1 MARLGDL
8 ERSVMD
14 VLWSADDWL
23 TARDVAARLHHER
36 DLAYTTVL
44 TVLERLER
52 KGFVRRQRAARAHRY
67 AATDSRETVVAE
79 AMLEALGTADDRGS
93 ALVRFVGSV
102 SAEEA
107 EILRRALEPAGDAA
121 TDGTATASGP
131 GGAVSDSGAG
141 SGSEGISAEG
151 VGTEGTG
158 RGPGAPGEAGGPATT
173 TVGGLADVADVTDS
187 TAAATVASMSEES
200 SVTAE
205 PRPVHL
211 PVDER

>member
-14 VLWSADDWL
+14 VLWSSEGWL
-23 TARDVAARLHHER
+23 TAREVAARLDHER

-67 AATDSRETVVAE
+67 AASDSREAVVAE
-79 AMLEALGTADDRGS
+79 AMMEALGTADDRGS

-107 EILRRALEPAGDAA
+107 EILRRALEPLDADPVDAVDDPDLAAAA
-121 TDGTATASGP
+121 TPDPSFPPPLRTTPGEPDGP
-131 GGAVSDSGAG
+131 GAVS
-141 SGSEGISAEG
+141 
-151 VGTEGTG
+151 
-158 RGPGAPGEAGGPATT
+158 
-173 TVGGLADVADVTDS
+173 TDS
-187 TAAATVASMSEES
+187 DRTVQI
-200 SVTAE
+200 
-205 PRPVHL
+205 PPDGR
-211 PVDER
+211 

>member
-14 VLWSADDWL
+14 VLWSAEGWL
-23 TARDVAARLHHER
+23 TARNVAARLHHER

-67 AATDSRETVVAE
+67 AAADSREAVVAE

-107 EILRRALEPAGDAA
+107 EILRRALEPTGPADTPEA
-121 TDGTATASGP
+121 TP
-131 GGAVSDSGAG
+131 
-141 SGSEGISAEG
+141 
-151 VGTEGTG
+151 GTEGG
-158 RGPGAPGEAGGPATT
+158 SGEQAHAPVEAPAAGSDGGPARAEA
-173 TVGGLADVADVTDS
+173 GTDS
-187 TAAATVASMSEES
+187 APDAAAPSA
-200 SVTAE
+200 
-205 PRPVHL
+205 
-211 PVDER
+211 

>member
-14 VLWSADDWL
+14 VLWSSDGWL
-23 TARDVAARLHHER
+23 TAREVAARLDHER

-67 AATDSRETVVAE
+67 AATDSREAVVAE
-79 AMLEALGTADDRGS
+79 AMMEALGTADDRGS

-107 EILRRALEPAGDAA
+107 EILRRALDPLSVLPPLAEPIGMGAAAAPAAGAPASAPATGSDAVAGPFGSATGDA
-121 TDGTATASGP
+121 DGLGTAS
-131 GGAVSDSGAG
+131 
-141 SGSEGISAEG
+141 
-151 VGTEGTG
+151 TE
-158 RGPGAPGEAGGPATT
+158 PE
-173 TVGGLADVADVTDS
+173 
-187 TAAATVASMSEES
+187 
-200 SVTAE
+200 
-205 PRPVHL
+205 
-211 PVDER
+211 

>member
-14 VLWSADDWL
+14 VLWSSDAWSIDGWL
-23 TARDVAARLHHER
+23 TAREVAARLDHER

-67 AATDSRETVVAE
+67 AAADSREAVVAE
-79 AMLEALGTADDRGS
+79 AMMEALGTADDRGS

-107 EILRRALEPAGDAA
+107 EILRRALEPAA
-121 TDGTATASGP
+121 
-131 GGAVSDSGAG
+131 AG
-141 SGSEGISAEG
+141 SVDPDEPAPPLGDGPVRPDGSARSG
-151 VGTEGTG
+151 
-158 RGPGAPGEAGGPATT
+158 
-173 TVGGLADVADVTDS
+173 DVALPDG
-187 TAAATVASMSEES
+187 
-200 SVTAE
+200 
-205 PRPVHL
+205 PVQ
-211 PVDER
+211 

>member
-107 EILRRALEPAGDAA
+107 EILRRALEPATPAE
-121 TDGTATASGP
+121 ASGP
-131 GGAVSDSGAG
+131 GDPSPNDPSPSASAG
-141 SGSEGISAEG
+141 S
-151 VGTEGTG
+151 
-158 RGPGAPGEAGGPATT
+158 ATT
-173 TVGGLADVADVTDS
+173 TVGGPADVTDV
-187 TAAATVASMSEES
+187 TDGAATTTPASTSGGS
-200 SVTAE
+200 RASAE
-205 PRPVHL
+205 ARPVQL
-211 PVDER
+211 PAAER

>member
-23 TARDVAARLHHER
+23 TARDVAARLDHER

-107 EILRRALEPAGDAA
+107 EILRRALEPAGVDA
-121 TDGTATASGP
+121 TDPQATDPQVIGLHSTGGHTDEASAPGTDASVTAAPPATAAH
-131 GGAVSDSGAG
+131 GGSAAAAADDS
-141 SGSEGISAEG
+141 
-151 VGTEGTG
+151 T
-158 RGPGAPGEAGGPATT
+158 GAPGDDPAT
-173 TVGGLADVADVTDS
+173 A
-187 TAAATVASMSEES
+187 
-200 SVTAE
+200 
-205 PRPVHL
+205 P
-211 PVDER
+211 

>member
-107 EILRRALEPAGDAA
+107 EILRRALEPAVPAEASDPGDPS
-121 TDGTATASGP
+121 AS
-131 GGAVSDSGAG
+131 ADSAD
-141 SGSEGISAEG
+141 SAK
-151 VGTEGTG
+151 
-158 RGPGAPGEAGGPATT
+158 T
-173 TVGGLADVADVTDS
+173 TVGGPEDVTDVTDGAVTTTPAS
-187 TAAATVASMSEES
+187 TSGESRIATEA
-200 SVTAE
+200 
-205 PRPVHL
+205 RPVQL
-211 PVDER
+211 PADER

>member
-14 VLWSADDWL
+14 VLWSSDGWL
-23 TARDVAARLHHER
+23 TAREVAARLDHER

-67 AATDSRETVVAE
+67 AASDSREAVVAE
-79 AMLEALGTADDRGS
+79 AMMEALGTADDRGS

-107 EILRRALEPAGDAA
+107 EILRRALEPLGGDPAA
-121 TDGTATASGP
+121 EAPDSAIPPPFGTA
-131 GGAVSDSGAG
+131 D
-141 SGSEGISAEG
+141 
-151 VGTEGTG
+151 
-158 RGPGAPGEAGGPATT
+158 
-173 TVGGLADVADVTDS
+173 GGLDRPDPVTTDS
-187 TAAATVASMSEES
+187 DRTVQI
-200 SVTAE
+200 
-205 PRPVHL
+205 PPDGR
-211 PVDER
+211 

>member
-14 VLWSADDWL
+14 VLWASEGWL
-23 TARDVAARLHHER
+23 TAREVAARLDHER

-67 AATDSRETVVAE
+67 AAVDSREAVVAE
-79 AMLEALGTADDRGS
+79 AMMEALGNADDRGS

-107 EILRRALEPAGDAA
+107 EILRRALEPVSAPPPGEPPAAGFADPVDVDGTGTSVAA
-121 TDGTATASGP
+121 TEP
-131 GGAVSDSGAG
+131 
-141 SGSEGISAEG
+141 
-151 VGTEGTG
+151 
-158 RGPGAPGEAGGPATT
+158 APDDA
-173 TVGGLADVADVTDS
+173 DS
-187 TAAATVASMSEES
+187 TDAMTTGPDRTVQIP
-200 SVTAE
+200 TD
-205 PRPVHL
+205 RG
-211 PVDER
+211 

>member
-14 VLWSADDWL
+14 VLWSSEGWL
-23 TARDVAARLHHER
+23 TAREVAARLDHER

-67 AATDSRETVVAE
+67 AASDSREAVVAE
-79 AMLEALGTADDRGS
+79 AMMEALGTADDRGS

-107 EILRRALEPAGDAA
+107 EILRRALEPLGGEPAA
-121 TDGTATASGP
+121 EVPDPAVPPPPGAAP
-131 GGAVSDSGAG
+131 GGPD
-141 SGSEGISAEG
+141 
-151 VGTEGTG
+151 
-158 RGPGAPGEAGGPATT
+158 GPAAVT
-173 TVGGLADVADVTDS
+173 TDS
-187 TAAATVASMSEES
+187 DRTVQI
-200 SVTAE
+200 
-205 PRPVHL
+205 PPDGR
-211 PVDER
+211 

>member
-14 VLWSADDWL
+14 VLWSADGWL

-67 AATDSRETVVAE
+67 AAADSRETVVAE

-107 EILRRALEPAGDAA
+107 EILRRALEPTGPAGTPGADAETTPGA
-121 TDGTATASGP
+121 AGGSGEQAHASTK
-131 GGAVSDSGAG
+131 AAAAG
-141 SGSEGISAEG
+141 SD
-151 VGTEGTG
+151 
-158 RGPGAPGEAGGPATT
+158 GGPARAEAGT
-173 TVGGLADVADVTDS
+173 DVDLDAET
-187 TAAATVASMSEES
+187 S
-200 SVTAE
+200 SA
-205 PRPVHL
+205 
-211 PVDER
+211 